1 MRAMTECPVARNS
14 RGQMLLLETSDVT
27 DGMVELAVVVMTM
40 NDGTLVF
47 KGRARISACCEWP
60 LYTLAHDPT
69 RQQ

>member
-14 RGQMLLLETSDVT
+14 RGWMLLRETSDVT

-47 KGRARISACCEWP
+47 KGRARISAWRERP

>member
-1 MRAMTECPVARNS
+1 
-14 RGQMLLLETSDVT
+14 MLLRETSDVT

-47 KGRARISACCEWP
+47 KGRARISAWRERP